1 MGGHGTELREGLVKL
16 FAERTQDEWVDIFLA
31 NDVAGAPYYSFREAI
46 ESPLF
51 QSRKMFST

>member
-1 MGGHGTELREGLVKL
+1 
-16 FAERTQDEWVDIFLA
+16 
-31 NDVAGAPYYSFREAI
+31 VAGAPYYSFREAI